1 MGRLKT
7 VIFSLVGI
15 ILTIALIFLLTG
27 MSVATFVQQLFNAL
41 QYGSFLALIALG
53 YSMVYGVLLLFN
65 FTHGDIFMVGA
76 YIGLGV
82 SIGLMALVAWL
93 GIPPLPNWLLLALT
107 ILLAMLLT
115 SFVGMLVERI
125 GYRPLRGAPRAS
137 AAITGLMI
145 GIILETGNLALL
157 GAQRQRFP
165 TLIERK
171 PIDLEKWLPLDV
183 TVTNTKI
190 MIVILSLLLM
200 VLLHLFVRRT
210 KWGMAMRAMAYDFVV
225 VPLMGV
231 PLNTI
236 AALTFA
242 LGSAL
247 AAAAGIFF
255 GIAYPILEPYMGL
268 LVGWKAF
275 VAAILGGRGSILGA
289 ALAGFLLG
297 FIEIF
302 VAAIFPST
310 LRDVIAYTIILLILT
325 FRPHG
330 FFGEP
335 YTARLRL

>member
-1 MGRLKT
+1 
-7 VIFSLVGI
+7 VGI
-15 ILTIALIFLLTG
+15 TLVIALIFLLSG
-27 MSVATFVQQLFNAL
+27 MSVASFFQNLLNAL
-41 QYGSFLALIALG
+41 QWGSFYALIALG

-65 FTHGDIFMVGA
+65 FAHGDIFMVGA

-82 SIGLMALVAWL
+82 LTALLAVVAWL
-93 GIPPLPNWLLLALT
+93 GIPSLPNWLLLALT

-157 GAQRQRFP
+157 GAQRQKFP
-165 TLIERK
+165 ALIETR
-171 PIDLEKWLPLDV
+171 PYQLGPV
-183 TVTNTKI
+183 TVTNVKI
-190 MIVILSLLLM
+190 MIVFLSLLLM
-200 VLLHLFVRRT
+200 LGLHQFVRRT

-231 PLNTI
+231 PINTI
-236 AALTFA
+236 AALTFG

-255 GIAYPILEPYMGL
+255 GIAYPILEPYMGIL
-268 LVGWKAF
+268 IGWKAF

-310 LRDVIAYTIILLILT
+310 WRDVIAYTIILLILT